1 MLSKCGST
9 IRKVLVELWCPFALT
24 LLVLNVGFDFFFF
37 TPFLYLCVRP
47 FSDGGPV
54 FSFITNWLMHW
65 VTPSIIGPAFSWG
78 RMRIYMDDIEGF
90 RKAQEK
96 NILILSNHGS
106 RVDWLVARFL
116 GFADP
121 PLCRVNF
128 VVESF
133 LKFMPAIGWHCY
145 WICEDIFVER
155 SFQRDRKVISKRVRN
170 MRRAGHPCNLF
181 LAPEGMI
188 VDTTSRRNA
197 IGKLYLENCRKF
209 CKEQGYPKFD
219 YVLTPRYKGISVLK
233 EHTEAVGGTILSV
246 TMAFTRDGKMLNQG
260 LDSPER
266 EIPDLYAVY
275 AGMIASPINVYV
287 HTKKISLSDDP
298 AELKKIMMG
307 DYARKDKLLKHF
319 DEHGC
324 FPDEGFTYDV
334 VEVPHLLLNVL
345 NILHTLSVIWIMD
358 ILNLRYIVKYGVFA
372 MLVSLFCCNTL
383 GRIIFG
389 YSIESVPFET
399 GIKPLLHLYYELFN
413 KKLKTAKAAGSAPTA
428 S

>member
-1 MLSKCGST
+1 MASGSKIT
-9 IRKVLVELWCPFALT
+9 LRNFLIELWCPFALT
-24 LLVLNVGFDFFFF
+24 LLVMNVGFDFFFF
-37 TPFLYLCVRP
+37 TPLLYLLIRP

-54 FSFITNWLMHW
+54 FSFLTNWLMHW
-65 VTPSIIGPAFSWG
+65 VTPSIICPAFSWS
-78 RMRIYMDDIEGF
+78 RMRIYMDNLDGF
-90 RKAQEK
+90 QNSQKR
-96 NILILSNHGS
+96 NFLVLSNHGS
-106 RVDWLVARFL
+106 RVDWMVARFL
-116 GFADP
+116 GFSA
-121 PLCRVNF
+121 LCRVNF

-155 SFQRDRKVISKRVRN
+155 SFQRDSAVISKRVRN
-170 MRRAGHPCNLF
+170 MRRAGHPNTLF

-188 VDTTSRRNA
+188 VDTTSRRNSM
-197 IGKLYLENCRKF
+197 GRLYLENCRKF

-233 EHTEAVGGTILSV
+233 EHTEAVGGDILSV

-275 AGMIASPINVYV
+275 AGMFSSPIHIYV
-287 HTKKISLSDDP
+287 HSKKISLSDDP

-307 DYARKDKLLKHF
+307 DYARKDNLLKYF
-319 DEHGC
+319 DKHGC
-324 FPDEGFTYDV
+324 FPDEGFTYDEV
-334 VEVPHLLLNVL
+334 KVPHMLLNVI
-345 NILHTLSVIWIMD
+345 NIIHSVAVVLMMEAM
-358 ILNLRYIVKYGVFA
+358 NLRFILKSGICA
-372 MLVSLFCCNTL
+372 MLISLFCCNTL

-399 GIKPLLHLYYELFN
+399 GIKPLLHLYCELFN
-413 KKLKTAKAAGSAPTA
+413 NKQKKAEAVGGPTPG
-428 S
+428 